1 MQNPKNK
8 NKKVN
13 PAFKPGF
20 NIQQKIAM
28 DEKMRNYSEYA
39 AR

>member
-8 NKKVN
+8 KSVN
-13 PAFKPGF
+13 PAFKAGF
-20 NIQQKIAM
+20 NIQQRIAM

-39 AR
+39 AK